1 MTKLTTLRSQL
12 GGLRRARSAVRSAT
26 AWSSL
31 VTAVLWALAGVF
43 VLDVLFELEL
53 LPRLV
58 VLLLAAGA
66 VVWAFVR
73 YTRPLM
79 GQAESEI
86 DMALLVER
94 QQQIDSDLV
103 AAIQFESPEAAR
115 WGSAQLEGAVID
127 YVAAVGRGINVFEGF
142 SREQMT
148 RRGLV
153 LAITAVTLLVLAG
166 LFPGHA
172 AAFVNRLFLGS
183 MHYPTRTDVDQ
194 IVISGK
200 PVLIA
205 EQHGSQPENL
215 KAAQGRPLDFF
226 VVGSG
231 SVPAKGSVQFHALG
245 ASRTKTTVELKP
257 LAEADIAKTWP
268 VGVNRP
274 TGTVFTG
281 EMPRLMDSVSYKVF
295 LGDAWTDPARI
306 DMVPLPT
313 IETRLVPAPP
323 RYAERNK
330 EPFDPTARQVSVL
343 EGTSIDLSV
352 QCTNNKPLA
361 SVKLLVKS
369 SQDETSYDLAKT
381 DKEALVWKLP
391 AGKSPLA
398 SIGQE
403 IRYEIQVT
411 DADGLS
417 LEAPIRGTI
426 RIRPDRPPTGSAEVV
441 HKVVLPTAQPVV
453 EYRATDDYGLS
464 KVALIAEVERY
475 DAARASGPAVDLGQ
489 GVVASARE
497 VPAELHRFD
506 LLKGKPLLADSLP
519 LASRYP
525 LALSSL
531 NLTKGDRVKLTLEV
545 TDYRGENDQGQP
557 VGRSHAAEGLV
568 LEISDESGVL
578 AAISQAD
585 ERSEQR
591 LTDIIKRQ
599 LGIGESP

>member
-1 MTKLTTLRSQL
+1 MTKLATLRSQL
-12 GGLRRARSAVRSAT
+12 TGLRRARSAVRTAT

-31 VTAVLWALAGVF
+31 VTAVLWALAGVLLF
-43 VLDVLFELEL
+43 DVLFELEVV
-53 LPRLV
+53 PRLV

-66 VVWAFVR
+66 VAWAFVR
-73 YTRPLM
+73 YTSPLL
-79 GQAESEI
+79 GQRESEI

-115 WGSAQLEGAVID
+115 WGSPQLEGAVID

-153 LAITAVTLLVLAG
+153 LGITVATLLILAG

-183 MHYPTRTDVDQ
+183 MHYPTRTEIDQ
-194 IVISGK
+194 IVIGGK

-205 EQHGSQPENL
+205 AKHGSHPEDL

-226 VVGSG
+226 VVSSG
-231 SVPAKGSVQFHALG
+231 RMPAKGSVQFQALG
-245 ASRTKTTVELKP
+245 ASRTKTTVELRP
-257 LAEADIAKTWP
+257 VAEADVAKSWP
-268 VGVNRP
+268 VGRERP
-274 TGTVFTG
+274 GGTVFTG
-281 EMPRLMDSVSYKVF
+281 EMPRLMDSVTYKVF
-295 LGDAWTDPARI
+295 LGDAWTDAARI

-313 IETRLVPAPP
+313 IETTLTPVPPS
-323 RYAERNK
+323 YAQRSK
-330 EPFDPTARQVSVL
+330 ETFDPTARQVSVL
-343 EGTSIDLSV
+343 EGTSIDLTV
-352 QCTNNKPLA
+352 RCTNNKPLV
-361 SVKLLVKS
+361 SVTMATKSGKSESTLELSKADQSALLW
-369 SQDETSYDLAKT
+369 E
-381 DKEALVWKLP
+381 LP
-391 AGKSPLA
+391 AAKSPLA
-398 SIGQE
+398 NVRQE

-411 DADGLS
+411 DADSLS

-441 HKVVLPTAQPVV
+441 HKVVLPTAEPVV
-453 EYRATDDYGLS
+453 EFRATDDYGLS

-475 DAARASGPAVDLGQ
+475 DAERATGPAVDLGE
-489 GVVASARE
+489 GVLVAARE

-506 LLKGKPLLADSLP
+506 LLQGQPLLADRLP
-519 LASRYP
+519 LASRHVLSLSP
-525 LALSSL
+525 LKLA
-531 NLTKGDRVKLTLEV
+531 KGDRVRLTLEV
-545 TDYRGENDQGQP
+545 TDYRGENERGEP
-557 VGRSHAAEGLV
+557 IGRSHAAEGLV